1 MKVFLVILV
10 ILLILAAAVVVES
23 YRELRQIRLTRYAI
37 TDKSIPAQLKGKSL
51 VFLSDYHEAV
61 EGALNDRIIGKIDSV
76 KPAAILLGGDM
87 LNGKNPMEDITPAA
101 DLITGLAG
109 KYPIY
114 YAFGN
119 HERKVKSD
127 YYDTKQLWEE
137 FTEKIGDSV
146 HFLQNESVSLDS
158 IGLGNVTLY
167 GLDIPLEYYA
177 RISYPKLDRY
187 NLSGLLGVRKPGE
200 YSILL
205 AHTPDFIDGYADW
218 DADLVLSGHFH
229 GGLVRLPLLGGV
241 VSPRLRLFPK
251 YDYGRFKKGDTTMI
265 VTNGI
270 GQHSLKIRIGNI
282 PEIVVLDFK

>member
-10 ILLILAAAVVVES
+10 ILLIMAAAVVVES

-51 VFLSDYHEAV
+51 IFLSDYHEAI
-61 EGALNDRIIGKIDSV
+61 EGQLNDRIIKKIDSV

-87 LNGKNPMEDITPAA
+87 LNGKNPMEDVTPSA
-101 DLITGLAG
+101 DLIIGLAE
-109 KYPIY
+109 KYPVY

-119 HERKVKSD
+119 HEKKVISD
-127 YYDTKQLWEE
+127 YYGTKHLWDEY
-137 FTEKIGDSV
+137 TEKLGDSA
-146 HFLQNESVSLDS
+146 HFLLNECVSLES

-167 GLDIPLEYYA
+167 GLDIPLEYYS
-177 RISYPKLDRY
+177 RFSYPKLDSY
-187 NLSGLLGVRKPGE
+187 NISGMLGKRKPGE

-229 GGLVRLPLLGGV
+229 GGLVRLPLLGGL

-251 YDYGRFKKGDTTMI
+251 YDYGRYRSGDTTMI